1 MKRPATF
8 FIMALLTLLLAAC
21 GGGGGGS
28 STIATT
34 PPSGINPG
42 TPTPPPPP
50 PPPAPS
56 PAQLTS
62 TCPADNANPVGLNS
76 HIRASFDKAINSAS
90 FPIDAVTLD
99 CGGMII
105 SGQSVLNVDTIVFA
119 PGTALPAGQPCS
131 VNLDPGI
138 ADTDGVAIGNQSW
151 NFETGNRDEVAFNF
165 EVPHSLVTQT
175 SSYIRKTIKQG
186 DDIAIFW
193 AIGLDLYVTT
203 SRDGGQTFT
212 TSASI
217 RPVSGFGSVEEVD
230 ARIVN
235 GVIHVV
241 WRVVPS
247 SGEILYTRTTDFT
260 TFSTPLL
267 LTDPFD
273 SRTAVNGS
281 LSVDTNGNLHIAWL
295 EDCLFGAF
303 CDGSTLGVYSV
314 ASTDSGISFG
324 AVTRI
329 STQFANLP
337 LVAAIDSRSLI
348 SWVENDILSLYPYPA
363 PGAPYASLSETGQ
376 RFWPYQ
382 LEPGNANNLFIHWS
396 EGQVGQ
402 KNFYLARYSRLTNTV
417 TNPGLMAQEATS
429 EFPRVCSRITPESD
443 TVLYWMKG
451 AYTLLTPA
459 TAIRK
464 LHLSTDS
471 GDNFLYPQVLD
482 FMTFA
487 RPGSGGVA
495 DSECPNVLPAQN
507 GEILLVW
514 DHILQSTPSRWDL
527 MISKGT
533 PGAPCDGL

>member
-28 STIATT
+28 PTTTTT
-34 PPSGINPG
+34 PPSGTNPG
-42 TPTPPPPP
+42 TPPP

-62 TCPADNANPVGLNS
+62 ACPADNANPVGLNS
-76 HIRASFDKAINSAS
+76 HIRASFDKAIDSAS

-99 CGGMII
+99 CGGMLIT
-105 SGQSVLNVDTIVFA
+105 GQSVLNVDTIAFA
-119 PGTALPAGQPCS
+119 PDTALPAGQPCS

-138 ADTDGVAIGNQSW
+138 TDTEGVAIGNQSW

-165 EVPHSLVTQT
+165 EVPRSLVTQT

-193 AIGLDLYVTT
+193 ALGLDLYVTI

-212 TSASI
+212 TSAPIS
-217 RPVSGFGSVEEVD
+217 PVSGFGSVQEVD
-230 ARIVN
+230 ARIAN

-247 SGEILYTRTTDFT
+247 SGEILYTRSTDFT
-260 TFSTPLL
+260 TFSIPLL

-295 EDCLFGAF
+295 EDCLTFST
-303 CDGSTLGVYSV
+303 CDSSTLGVYTV
-314 ASTDSGISFG
+314 ASTDNGISFG

-329 STQFANLP
+329 STQFASLP
-337 LVAAIDSRSLI
+337 LVAAIDSQSLI
-348 SWVENDILSLYPYPA
+348 SWVENGMLSLYPYPA
-363 PGAPYASLSETGQ
+363 PGAPYASLSETGE

-382 LEPGNANNLFIHWS
+382 LESGNANNLFIHWS

-402 KNFYLARYSRLTNTV
+402 KNFYLARYSGLTNTV
-417 TNPGLMAQEATS
+417 TNPGLIAQEATS

-443 TVLYWMKG
+443 AVLYWMKG
-451 AYTLLTPA
+451 AYTLVTPA

-471 GDNFLYPQVLD
+471 GNNFLYPQVLD
-482 FMTFA
+482 FMIYA
-487 RPGSGGVA
+487 RRGSGGVA
-495 DSECPNVLPAQN
+495 DIECPNVLPVQN

-514 DHILQSTPSRWDL
+514 DRFQFTTPPRWDL
-527 MISKGT
+527 MIAKGT
-533 PGAPCDGL
+533 PGAPCDGQ